1 MIVAVLL
8 PSTGRA
14 EQMKARANDLL
25 MQPVPDDVELWL
37 VLAPPAD
44 DAATNNAGRELASQW
59 QDSDVTVILAQRDA
73 DTTAVQ
79 GWNAAYEAIKD
90 DVSPDWLVLGAD
102 DIIWRPGWLANALA
116 VAEQTGA
123 QVVGLNDGHTN
134 LRHYGAHYMVA
145 RPFLSEHL
153 GGFFIPPAYSSWWF
167 DREVCEKAASLG
179 LYAPAW
185 DAVAEH
191 THPDWGNAA
200 MDDTYKTA
208 WPLHEVDRGIYE
220 ARKAAGWPVDYV
232 ELVKEPEVPVYTGM
246 EPEPTIPVQTGIDA
260 TDAAV
265 KLAAEHGLDLAAI
278 TGTGT
283 DGRIIKS
290 DVEAAIKEGES

>member
-25 MQPVPDDVELWL
+25 MQPVPDDAELWL

-44 DAATNNAGRELASQW
+44 DAATINAGRELASQW
-59 QDSDVTVILAQRDA
+59 QDSDVTVILAKRDA
-73 DTTAVQ
+73 NTTAVQ
-79 GWNAAYEAIKD
+79 GWNAAYEAIK

-145 RPFLSEHL
+145 REFAEEHL

-167 DREVCEKAASLG
+167 DREVCEKAAGLG

-185 DAVAEH
+185 NAVAEH

-200 MDDTYKTA
+200 MDDTYQMA

-220 ARKAAGWPVDYV
+220 ARKVAGWPVDYRQIV
-232 ELVKEPEVPVYTGM
+232 APPLEKLPELEQVRSAVGNVLA
-246 EPEPTIPVQTGIDA
+246 IPAVSA
-260 TDAAV
+260 TDAAL
-265 KLAAEHGLDLAAI
+265 KLARERGLDLAAI

-283 DGRIIKS
+283 DGRIIKA
-290 DVEAAIKEGES
+290 DVEAAIK